1 MEGVDKTTGARTSRS
16 ETVGVRLDPKLRY
29 LAELAAREQQRTLS
43 GFIEWAI
50 RKVLQGDV
58 LEEPDYGP
66 DPIPKQPAPLRGEG
80 LWDVDPADR
89 FVLLASARLDLLTI
103 REQRLWK
110 TICQQPLLMDK
121 KGKLNRAK
129 VREFWGDI
137 VTSDVED

>member
-66 DPIPKQPAPLRGEG
+66 D
-80 LWDVDPADR
+80 R